1 VIEGLLEDLVL
12 ANRILFHQGVVD
24 AYGHVSA
31 RDPRDPERFLLA
43 RHVAPALVTRDD
55 IMTFD
60 LEGRALDANGRTPYT
75 EVFIHAAIYAARAD
89 VHGVVHSHSPA
100 IIPFGVSDVL
110 LRPVAH
116 VCAFLGQGVARFDTQ
131 DAFGDTDLLIR
142 DLELGR
148 ALAHALG
155 DHPVALM
162 RGHGSV
168 AVGVSLR
175 QAVYRAIYT
184 EVNARLQTEAL
195 RLGGSVRYLTPGE
208 TALMGRHQDPAYRRP
223 WELWTAGLGEGFV
236 APAQH

>member
-1 VIEGLLEDLVL
+1 MIDSLLDDLVL

-31 RDPRDPERFLLA
+31 RDPRDPERFLIA

-75 EVFIHAAIYAARAD
+75 EVFIHAAIYAARPD

-100 IIPFGVSDVL
+100 IIPFGVSDVP
-110 LRPVAH
+110 LRPIAH
-116 VCAFLGQGVARFDTQ
+116 VCAFLGEGVARFDTQ

-142 DLELGR
+142 DLALGEALAR
-148 ALAHALG
+148 ALG
-155 DHPVALM
+155 PHPVALM

-168 AVGVSLR
+168 AVGVTLR

-195 RLGGSVRYLTPGE
+195 RLGGSVRYLTSGE
-208 TALMGRHQDPAYRRP
+208 TALMGRHQDPAYQRP
-223 WELWTAGLGEGFV
+223 WALWVTALGEGFGV
-236 APAQH
+236 PAEH